1 MTFEIWSFTDS
12 HGGTWHLES
21 VNGPD
26 ARYDGFLR
34 HVEDERQTQ
43 TATMAHRFEAESRKD
58 AEAFYRAWID
68 EKGPNGLPHIVT
80 DGKIKCGHSG
90 NFPKALT
97 YGEVYDVFAKDLEKR
112 QYRVKGSNGR
122 TRWYPSY
129 CFVPLNFPTPRITS
143 FEIDESEVNITLDD
157 GTKRWLNLISLSHLS
172 SILQSNVF
180 YQDRASVFVSD
191 LKEADI
197 ESILEELH
205 NTGKLLS
212 ATRSFEP
219 CED

>member
-1 MTFEIWSFTDS
+1 MAMSEDREQTSAIEEAPGERMALWLTPEELKWLSLHSSSKETSSQGDQERGDRIR
-12 HGGTWHLES
+12 HQ
-21 VNGPD
+21 
-26 ARYDGFLR
+26 AR
-34 HVEDERQTQ
+34 
-43 TATMAHRFEAESRKD
+43 EALNACSS
-58 AEAFYRAWID
+58 
-68 EKGPNGLPHIVT
+68 LVT

-97 YGEVYDVFAKDLEKR
+97 YGEVYDVLAEDLEKR
-112 QYRVKGSNGR
+112 QYRVKGCNGR

-197 ESILEELH
+197 ESILRELQ